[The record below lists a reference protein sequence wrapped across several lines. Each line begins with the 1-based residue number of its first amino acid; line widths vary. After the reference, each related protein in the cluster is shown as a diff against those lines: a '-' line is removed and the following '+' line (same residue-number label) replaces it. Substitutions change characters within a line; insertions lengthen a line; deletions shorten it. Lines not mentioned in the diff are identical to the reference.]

1 MIGGIMVTSIPLNH
15 DRQELFKEL
24 VKEQEDAAGGKDKLR
39 SAKLTIKGETQY
51 APIYR
56 FRLKDLA
63 YNKSNGRIK
72 AEVLEKEA
80 ELGRILDQ
88 FKQDDGKLIGE
99 ILVSIRQDENEKIKT
114 DLEKNTQINP
124 GIVTADGIVING
136 NRRKA
141 LLTELY
147 ENNHDEKFK
156 YLDAHILPPNITRS
170 ELWLI
175 EAGIQLSAP
184 QQLVY
189 SPINNLLKLR
199 EGINSGLTIADMA
212 SRIYGV
218 TEAQIKADLDRLT
231 LIDEYLSAFLGKT
244 EKYYLVRGLDNH
256 FINLQN
262 ILNFYVNPKGVRI
275 DWDPTEDDLNELK
288 LVGFYYIRMRMP
300 HLRIRDMKD
309 LFRVKTSWH
318 ELRRALSV
326 SPELTTEEQEKFKL
340 EITQEKV
347 PVDDDLFEED
357 ADSENGYETS
367 SEEKDKSEDG
377 AWREERTAELKNI
390 FQDAKEQ
397 KEIHDDAS
405 KPLTLVKRALKNV
418 QGITEDSENLDDP
431 EIDQV
436 LADIIARIN
445 VIRKII
451 KKSIKS

>member
-1 MIGGIMVTSIPLNH
+1 MITSIPLNH
-15 DRQELFKEL
+15 ERQELFKQFTR
-24 VKEQEDAAGGKDKLR
+24 EQAENAGGKDRLR
-39 SAKLTIKGETQY
+39 SAKLTIKGQTLY

-56 FRLKDLA
+56 FRLGDLS

-80 ELGRILDQ
+80 EFGRILDQ
-88 FKQDDGKLIGE
+88 FDKDDSKLIGE
-99 ILVSIRQDENEKIKT
+99 ILLSIRQDENEKIKA

-141 LLTELY
+141 LFTELFDAS
-147 ENNHDEKFK
+147 HDERFK
-156 YLDAHILPPNITRS
+156 YLDAHILPPNITKS

-184 QQLVY
+184 QQLDY

-199 EGINSGLTIADMA
+199 EGINSGLEIADMT

-218 TEAQIKADLDRLT
+218 KGAQIQADMDRLT
-231 LIDEYLSAFLGKT
+231 LIDEYLTAFLGKK
-244 EKYYLVRGLDNH
+244 EKYYLVRNLDNH
-256 FINLQN
+256 FINMQN
-262 ILNFYVNPKGVRI
+262 ILNFYTNPKGVKI

-300 HLRIRDMKD
+300 HLRIRDMRD
-309 LFRVKTSWH
+309 LFRVKTSWD

-326 SPELTTEEQEKFKL
+326 NPELTPEEQEKFKL
-340 EITQEKV
+340 DIDQEKELEE
-347 PVDDDLFEED
+347 DDLFED
-357 ADSENGYETS
+357 DSDSDNGYETS
-367 SEEKDKSEDG
+367 SEKQDRSTESV
-377 AWREERTAELKNI
+377 WREERSAELKNI

-405 KPLTLVKRALKNV
+405 KPLALAKRALKNV
-418 QGITEDSENLDDP
+418 QGISGDSENLDDP
-431 EIDQV
+431 EVDQV
-436 LADIIARIN
+436 LSNIIAKIN

-451 KKSIKS
+451 KKSSKS

>member
-1 MIGGIMVTSIPLNH
+1 MITSIPLNH
-15 DRQELFKEL
+15 ERQELFKQFT
-24 VKEQEDAAGGKDKLR
+24 KEQEEDAGGKDRLR
-39 SAKLTIKGETQY
+39 SAKLTIKGQTLY
-51 APIYR
+51 SPIYR
-56 FRLKDLA
+56 FRLGDLA

-88 FKQDDGKLIGE
+88 FDKDDGKLIGE
-99 ILVSIRQDENEKIKT
+99 ILLSIRQDENEKIKA

-141 LLTELY
+141 LFIELFDAS
-147 ENNHDEKFK
+147 HDEKFK
-156 YLDAHILPPNITRS
+156 YLDAHILPPNITKS

-184 QQLVY
+184 QQLDY

-199 EGINSGLTIADMA
+199 EGINSGLEIADMA

-218 TEAQIKADLDRLT
+218 TEPQIQADLDRLAQ
-231 LIDEYLSAFLGKT
+231 IDEYLTAFLGKK
-244 EKYYLVRGLDNH
+244 EKYYLVRNLDNH
-256 FINLQN
+256 FINMQN
-262 ILNFYVNPKGVRI
+262 ILNFYINPKGVKI

-309 LFRVKTSWH
+309 LFRVKTSWD
-318 ELRRALSV
+318 ELRRALAV
-326 SPELTTEEQEKFKL
+326 NPELTPEEQEKFKL
-340 EITQEKV
+340 DITQEKE
-347 PVDDDLFEED
+347 PDEDDLFED
-357 ADSENGYETS
+357 DSDSDNGNETS
-367 SEEKDKSEDG
+367 SEEQDRSADA
-377 AWREERTAELKNI
+377 AWREERVAELKNI

-405 KPLTLVKRALKNV
+405 KPLTLAKRALKNV
-418 QGITEDSENLDDP
+418 QGILEDSENLDDP
-431 EIDQV
+431 EVDKV
-436 LADIIARIN
+436 LGDIIARIN

-451 KKSIKS
+451 KKSSKS